1 MARTLGWYLMA
12 LMAVGIAGYAL
23 VNLGV
28 ADVRNP
34 FVQGLFARLPL
45 AVALHL
51 AGGALALVAGALQFH
66 RGLRTRHPRIHRR
79 IGQAYVVAV
88 LASGLAGLWMA
99 VHSEAGPAANW
110 GFGLLAVC
118 WLWSTVQAWR
128 MARARQF
135 DAHQRWM
142 IRSYALTLA
151 AVTLRLYIP
160 LFLIAG
166 VSFPLAYLAI
176 AWLCWVPNLVI
187 AEWMVIRR

>member
-1 MARTLGWYLMA
+1 MVRTLGWSLMA
-12 LMAVGIAGYAL
+12 LMALAIAGYAL
-23 VNLGV
+23 ANLGV
-28 ADVRNP
+28 AEWRNP
-34 FVQGLFARLPL
+34 FVQGLFQRLPL
-45 AVALHL
+45 AVTLHL

-66 RGLRTRHPRIHRR
+66 RGLRTRRPRLHRR
-79 IGQAYVVAV
+79 LGQAYVLAV

-99 VHSEAGPAANW
+99 LHSEAGPAAQW
-110 GFGLLAVC
+110 GFGLLATF

-166 VSFPLAYLAI
+166 VPFPVAYLAI

-187 AEWMVIRR
+187 AEWVVIRR